1 MKQQKKPA
9 AASRTSRSRS
19 PNRKA
24 VVHGRIKQCIAP
36 WCFQFFG
43 EKWSLEK
50 VCQVAAKLGC
60 PSVELVHPSDFP
72 LLKKY
77 GLGCALTFINTD
89 PDPPF
94 LRGFNNPDNWQRLTR
109 ITKEAIDG
117 AVTFRSPNVICFTG
131 YAARNPG
138 DPASPLISPEDGAR
152 NCVEGFKRVVSYAEK
167 KKVTLCMEMLN
178 SRVTDHPMKG
188 HPGYQGDHIDY
199 CVDILKRVGSPRLK
213 LLFDVYHAQIMDGD
227 IITRLRAHRDV
238 IGHVHV
244 AGNPGRGE
252 LDGPQEIH
260 YPSVMQAL
268 LDIGYKGFVGQE
280 FIPTRDPYQGLFEA
294 VRLCDV

>member
-1 MKQQKKPA
+1 MKQRTKPG
-9 AASRTSRSRS
+9 AASRKPSVKRR
-19 PNRKA
+19 A

-43 EKWSLEK
+43 KKWSLEK
-50 VCQVAAKLGC
+50 VCQVAAELGC
-60 PSVELVHPSDFP
+60 PSVELVHPREFP
-72 LLKKY
+72 TLKKY
-77 GLGCALTFINTD
+77 GLGCALTFINTE

-94 LRGFNNPDNWQRLTR
+94 LRGFNNPDNWERLTR

-117 AVTFRSPNVICFTG
+117 AAAFRSPNVICFTG
-131 YAARNPG
+131 YAARNPA

-152 NCVEGFKRVVSYAEK
+152 NCVEGFKRVAGYAEK
-167 KKVTLCMEMLN
+167 KKVTLCMEILN
-178 SRVTDHPMKG
+178 TRVSDHPMKG
-188 HPGYQGDHIDY
+188 HPGYQGDHVDY

-227 IITRLRAHRDV
+227 IITRLRTHRDF

-252 LDGPQEIH
+252 LDGPQEINF
-260 YPSVMQAL
+260 PAVMQAL
-268 LDIGYKGFVGQE
+268 LDIKYKGFVGQE
-280 FIPTRDPYQGLFEA
+280 FIPTRDPYRGLFDA
-294 VRLCDV
+294 IRLCDV